1 MRQVKVKVLTKNNLQ
16 ISGELRTSLPVDAY
30 HDLISDLFKNSR
42 TFIDLFNVTV
52 YSNGQLL
59 TKIPFLC
66 INKPAIAFL
75 SEEEFAR
82 TSGGRLTSPF
92 AC

>member
-1 MRQVKVKVLTKNNLQ
+1 MRVCDFSQCWGQFKSKVK
-16 ISGELRTSLPVDAY
+16 LPNDQ
-30 HDLISDLFKNSR
+30 NSR
-42 TFIDLFNVTV
+42 TFIDLFDVTL